1 MWYSKVD
8 KQLVDEDI
16 VAEKGNCLR
25 EDRIIVVESGGNNP
39 VIEDRVG
46 EDIDE
51 KDFSLSNRKAEEVD
65 GDLIGR
71 GVQD

>member
-16 VAEKGNCLR
+16 VAEKGNGLR
-25 EDRIIVVESGGNNP
+25 EDRIIVVEGGGNNP